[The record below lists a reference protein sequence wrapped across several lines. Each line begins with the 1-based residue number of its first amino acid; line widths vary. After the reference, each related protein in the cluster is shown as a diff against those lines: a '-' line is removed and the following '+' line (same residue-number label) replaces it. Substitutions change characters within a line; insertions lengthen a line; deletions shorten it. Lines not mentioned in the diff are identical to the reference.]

1 MPIILIPE
9 SPDEAVVN
17 ISIYSVYSNVSLI
30 LFENTYYGH
39 KGLCYQVST

>member
-9 SPDEAVVN
+9 SPDEAVEN
-17 ISIYSVYSNVSLI
+17 ISIYSVYSNVGLI
-30 LFENTYYGH
+30 LFENTYDGH